1 MRWFVLKKTGET
13 PTTITYQ
20 KASKYFTTKK
30 QAQSEMKKRKKTHP
44 KTFYKIAGSK

>member
-1 MRWFVLKKTGET
+1 MKWFVLKKTGEK

-30 QAQSEMKKRKKTHP
+30 QAQSEMKKLKKMHP
-44 KTFYKIAGSK
+44 KTFYKIGGN